1 MHTPTHTSAIGA
13 TRAQAHD
20 AHAADVPT
28 PCAQVANEGAP
39 TIETRLWLPEYDWI
53 SSLSKAPENNFPAFR
68 FPDLVSACVAMV
80 STQDGGVARLFR
92 YLATVQ
98 VLRDPRMPRRDTE
111 IWRPQFEQLLA
122 LQRSPSNR
130 FPNPRFQLDHLATGC
145 VALIQAGDPKGM
157 SVYSQAR
164 QNLKERAEQPSSA
177 FG

>member
-1 MHTPTHTSAIGA
+1 MHTPTHASDTNI
-13 TRAQAHD
+13 
-20 AHAADVPT
+20 
-28 PCAQVANEGAP
+28 PCAHVAKEDAP

-80 STQDGGVARLFR
+80 SAQDDGAARLFR

-111 IWRPQFEQLLA
+111 IWRQQFEQLQA
-122 LQRSPSNR
+122 LQRSPANR
-130 FPNPRFQLDHLATGC
+130 FPNPRFQLDHLTTGC

-157 SVYSQAR
+157 SVYNQAR
-164 QNLKERAEQPSSA
+164 QNLKERAESPWSA
-177 FG
+177 LG